1 MKRTFGYICSPSSG
15 TVSLA
20 NGTTSPM
27 VKSLGISFS
36 SKLIFGG
43 AGGLNDRRPFFY
55 LRAQIDR
62 EFLWRARHRLHSELQ
77 KMRLGRGLGKNA
89 GQRPV
94 EDGKYR
100 QRQVCRRDHAL
111 PGVRLV
117 AGKS

>member
-43 AGGLNDRRPFFY
+43 AGGLNDRRPFSY
-55 LRAQIDR
+55 LRAQIGR
-62 EFLWRARHRLHSELQ
+62 EFLRRARHRLHSELQ
-77 KMRLGRGLGKNA
+77 KMRLGRWLRKNP

-94 EDGKYR
+94 ERGQHR
-100 QRQVCRRDHAL
+100 RREVRRRDHA
-111 PGVRLV
+111 V
-117 AGKS
+117 